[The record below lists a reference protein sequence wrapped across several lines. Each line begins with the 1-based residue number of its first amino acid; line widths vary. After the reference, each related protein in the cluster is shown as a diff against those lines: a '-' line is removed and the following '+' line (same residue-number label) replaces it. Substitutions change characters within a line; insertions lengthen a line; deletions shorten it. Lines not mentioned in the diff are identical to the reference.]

1 MTKFGALK
9 AFLDAGKRDTRLMGA
24 IERHVLLRPFD
35 ERNQTVIHPSDIIKS
50 EWCALAAYHALRGDY
65 VETREKPGLR
75 LQSIFD
81 TGHAVHAK
89 WQSYLK
95 DMGVLYGLWGTK
107 KIKQWS
113 LSNEDIVKG
122 LDYLEVP
129 LHSKKHM
136 IYGHADGWVK
146 GLGEDFL
153 IEIKSI
159 GPGTIRTEAPSLFY
173 GGADLESAWKNIR
186 NPFPTHLLQGQMY
199 LHLAHLMVEEGE
211 LDSAPKEIVFI
222 YELKSNQDYKEFVVT
237 YTPEFVEHIFEAALD
252 VVWAVEN
259 NRPPVCTL
267 DSKAGCK
274 RCAPFRGENAN
285 I

>member
-1 MTKFGALK
+1 MAKFGALK
-9 AFLDAGKRDTRLMGA
+9 AFLDAGKRDTRLIGA
-24 IERHVLLRPFD
+24 IERHILLRPFD
-35 ERNQTVIHPSDIIKS
+35 ERSQDVLHPSDIIKA
-50 EWCALAAYHALRGDY
+50 EWCALAAYHALQGNY

-89 WQSYLK
+89 WQNYLK
-95 DMGVLYGLWGTK
+95 DMGVLYGLWGTRT
-107 KIKQWS
+107 IKHWAVS
-113 LSNEDIVKG
+113 SDDIKG

-129 LHSKKHM
+129 LHSKKHR

-146 GLGEDFL
+146 GLGDDFL

-173 GGADLESAWKNIR
+173 GGADLDAAWKNIR
-186 NPFPTHLLQGQMY
+186 NPFPTHILQGQMY
-199 LHLAHLMVEEGE
+199 LHLAHLMVENGE
-211 LDSAPKEIVFI
+211 LESAPKDIVFI
-222 YELKSNQDYKEFVVT
+222 YELKSNQEYKEFVVS
-237 YTPEFVEHIFEAALD
+237 YAPEFVEHIFEAALD

-267 DSKAGCK
+267 DSAAGCK
-274 RCAPFRGENAN
+274 RCAPFRDKNAN
-285 I
+285 V